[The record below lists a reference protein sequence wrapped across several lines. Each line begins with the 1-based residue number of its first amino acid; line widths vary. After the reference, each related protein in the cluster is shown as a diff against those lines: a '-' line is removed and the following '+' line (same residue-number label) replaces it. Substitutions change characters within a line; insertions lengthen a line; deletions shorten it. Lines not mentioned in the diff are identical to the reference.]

1 MKKKVLIVIGCF
13 IAILAL
19 TIVGARAVYNDH
31 PDFFNMFKSFTVR
44 IYNQSDFD
52 LVKIET
58 GILQSDAQG
67 NTIETGSTD
76 VVEDTLASGG
86 KLTFKPKLSIQ
97 GEGGVY
103 MKVTDSRGQTETYSV
118 CSYTESLSGLTDV
131 IVRNDE
137 ADIDENC
144 Y

>member
-1 MKKKVLIVIGCF
+1 MRKKALIFIGCF
-13 IAILAL
+13 TITVAL

-118 CSYTESLSGLTDV
+118 CSYTESLSGQTDV
-131 IVRNDE
+131 TVSNDGVK
-137 ADIDENC
+137 IDQDC